1 MDKKT
6 YGITFNG
13 HHSSEFG
20 LEVLDGKEIT
30 MPAKIKSLVSIPWSN
45 NEYDFT
51 EVVGLQSYT
60 DRSFTIPFNIINRN
74 EWTKEN
80 MYIKWTAVMNWLMET
95 TKKTPLYDDTMKQYY
110 YMAEV
115 RQAPDFDELRF
126 RGILTV
132 EFTCYP
138 FRIAV
143 QPEGD
148 PMFDDIIW
156 ELDYFQNVSYKVLR
170 TTFKPLNI
178 GQQAT
183 VGAWATHYDSGN
195 PVKKFILGET
205 YTITD
210 KKERGTTQAG
220 SEWSYY
226 LSGVNEWIIEQDII
240 QAQNGV
246 TEVVIKNNGGN
257 AVSPIIR
264 ITNPVSIVRGN
275 EVFNIF
281 ENVTKSQY
289 FKLKKGDNYLTITG
303 INTQIEFEFY
313 KELI

>member
-1 MDKKT
+1 M
-6 YGITFNG
+6 
-13 HHSSEFG
+13 
-20 LEVLDGKEIT
+20 
-30 MPAKIKSLVSIPWSN
+30 
-45 NEYDFT
+45 
-51 EVVGLQSYT
+51 
-60 DRSFTIPFNIINRN
+60 
-74 EWTKEN
+74 
-80 MYIKWTAVMNWLMET
+80 
-95 TKKTPLYDDTMKQYY
+95 
-110 YMAEV
+110 
-115 RQAPDFDELRF
+115 PDFDELRF

-138 FRIAV
+138 FRIATR
-143 QPEGD
+143 PEGD

-183 VGAWATHYDSGN
+183 VGAWATHYDQGGT
-195 PVKKFILGET
+195 VKRFILGET
-205 YTITD
+205 YVITD
-210 KKERGTTQAG
+210 KRTSDQ
-220 SEWSYY
+220 SVSNWSYY
-226 LSGVNEWIIEQDII
+226 LSGINEWIVEQDII

-246 TEVVIKNNGGN
+246 TKVVIHNNGGN
-257 AVSPIIR
+257 AVSPTIR

-281 ENVTKSQY
+281 EDVTKSQY